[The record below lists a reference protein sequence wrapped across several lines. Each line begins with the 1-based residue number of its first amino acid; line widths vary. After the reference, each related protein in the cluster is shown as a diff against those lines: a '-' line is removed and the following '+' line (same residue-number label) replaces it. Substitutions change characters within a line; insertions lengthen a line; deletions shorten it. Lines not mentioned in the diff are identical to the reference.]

1 MGAFSAAASVML
13 GAAAAHLPG
22 ASDGATQSVFH
33 TALQFH
39 QFHALGLLIVG
50 LVAARFPSSRWFI
63 GAGWL
68 MVVGTLF
75 FSGNIYLRILADFN
89 DLHAITPYGGG
100 AWILAWLLLAIGV
113 LRERG

>member
-1 MGAFSAAASVML
+1 ML
-13 GAAAAHLPG
+13 GAAAAHLPS
-22 ASDGATQSVFH
+22 ASDGATQPVFQ

-39 QFHALGLLIVG
+39 QFHALGLLTVG

-100 AWILAWLLLAIGV
+100 AWILAWVMLAIGV